1 MKLNVRKEDRSSP
14 NGTIVTVA
22 IACFIFAVLCGR
34 SLWVTAS
41 RIADLHVRAIALSLT
56 DAASAFAASTG
67 LDSYVPSLRESFLAV
82 SGLKDH
88 PDWDSRY
95 FNRRSDGA
103 ENAIAS
109 ATKDAANGDASVSGS
124 ASDSGAVQSASQPL
138 LSAGSGFAMISG
150 GIPLG
155 ASLEGEAAP
164 VSNPPVPTGVG
175 VSTVHSRDNPLRVFF
190 FGDSQV
196 FSLGSGLSRIAGKG
210 SALSIDI
217 LAIHSSGF
225 IRSDYYDWPAKLRD
239 TFAQSPY
246 EVAVMMLG
254 MNDHQSFR
262 DDSGAILR
270 KGTKEWEA
278 AYKEKCRTMID
289 LVLAFVPRMYWVG
302 MPVVKN
308 GAYEEGLSY
317 IDAIQSDV
325 ASEYSPDVLVRVPI
339 RDEIPGVGKPY
350 ADSVARGN
358 GKSLRVM
365 SSDGSHFTVEGGQL
379 AMKPLFEMLC
389 RDFPFSE
396 VPVAN
401 LPE

>member
-1 MKLNVRKEDRSSP
+1 MKLTVKKEDRCSP
-14 NGTIVTVA
+14 NGAIATVA
-22 IACFIFAVLCGR
+22 IAVFLFSVLCGR
-34 SLWVTAS
+34 SLWVPAS
-41 RIADLHVRAIALSLT
+41 RITDLHVRAIALSLT
-56 DAASAFAASTG
+56 DAASAFASSTG
-67 LDSYVPSLRESFLAV
+67 LDSYVPSFRESFLAV
-82 SGLKDH
+82 SGLANH

-95 FNRRSDGA
+95 FNRRDEGSGSDVA
-103 ENAIAS
+103 P
-109 ATKDAANGDASVSGS
+109 ATRDAANGVVA
-124 ASDSGAVQSASQPL
+124 AATSQPL
-138 LSAGSGFAMISG
+138 LSSGSGFAMISG
-150 GIPLG
+150 GMPLTV
-155 ASLEGEAAP
+155 ASEFSP
-164 VSNPPVPTGVG
+164 VTDPSSNPPLSIGVG
-175 VSTVHSRDNPLRVFF
+175 VSSVHSRDNPLRVFF

-196 FSLGSGLSRIAGKG
+196 FSLGSGLSRLAGKG

-225 IRSDYYDWPAKLRD
+225 IRSDYYDWPTKLRD
-239 TFAQSPY
+239 TFGQSPY
-246 EVAVMMLG
+246 EAAVMMLG

-270 KGTKEWEA
+270 KGTEEWES
-278 AYKEKCRTMID
+278 AYREKCRAMID
-289 LVLAFVPRMYWVG
+289 LVLAFVPRVYWIG

-308 GAYEEGLSY
+308 GAYEAGLSY
-317 IDAIQSDV
+317 IDAIQNDV
-325 ASEYSPDVLVRVPI
+325 ASEYSPDVLVRVSI

-350 ADSVARGN
+350 ADSVARAD

-365 SSDGSHFTVEGGQL
+365 SQDGSHFTVEGGQL